1 MIKQGNGF
9 RFPLSPRLANSD
21 TTRAARFA
29 LLV

>member
-1 MIKQGNGF
+1 MIKQGNGSVS
-9 RFPLSPRLANSD
+9 RSPRLADSD